1 MANGRCGAH
10 KPRRSKAEALYAAS
24 WHLTCTKCKTIGPLG
39 VWQCEPHRQHWH
51 YGHKKRE
58 PATAQLAERAG

>member
-1 MANGRCGAH
+1 
-10 KPRRSKAEALYAAS
+10 
-24 WHLTCTKCKTIGPLG
+24 LG